1 MPWVKVAID
10 AWTSAARIDD
20 GFVFW
25 LVNRADRVGGTI
37 LSGKAVWQLIKPYA
51 EVVGVPVIA
60 PELTGL
66 ASPKNCFWIRRYA
79 GSRR

>member
-25 LVNRADRVGGTI
+25 SVNRADRVGGTI

-51 EVVGVPVIA
+51 EAAGVPVIA